1 MKTRTLL
8 LLAVGT
14 GLLILV
20 AGGLQL
26 IRVSNQEQSV
36 PNSDIGAVVE
46 VGDMD
51 VVVEGTANSGAELRV
66 SVTLGG
72 VDDPDGASGFRMVV
86 PGSGALEPRRPAS
99 APGSCGATTV
109 ERQRC
114 ELIFDLDGVDSDV
127 RTLRYERGE
136 ESARWLL
143 PSN

>member
-1 MKTRTLL
+1 M

-20 AGGLQL
+20 AGGIQL
-26 IRVSNQEQSV
+26 IRVSNQDESV

-46 VGDMD
+46 VADMD
-51 VVVEGTANSGAELRV
+51 VVVESTSRSGDELRV
-66 SVTLGG
+66 AVTLGG
-72 VDDPDGASGFRMVV
+72 VDDPDGASGFHMVV

-99 APGSCGATTV
+99 APGSCASTTV
-109 ERQRC
+109 EQQGC
-114 ELIFDLDGVDSDV
+114 ELIFDLAGVDSEV

-136 ESARWLL
+136 ASARWLL